1 LIPVMAPRKRK
12 AAKQVL
18 AENLL
23 RLRGERGLSQRD
35 LAAAARVRQSLVSA
49 IELQTANPTLSS
61 LESIAHALDIVVG
74 QLLLPAS
81 D

>member
-1 LIPVMAPRKRK
+1 MGTRKRK
-12 AAKQVL
+12 TARQVL

-23 RLRGERGLSQRD
+23 RLRGERGFSQRD
-35 LAAAARVRQSLVSA
+35 LAAAALVRQSLVSA

-61 LESIAHALDIVVG
+61 LESIADALGVVVG
-74 QLLLPAS
+74 ELLLPAS

>member
-1 LIPVMAPRKRK
+1 MAPRKRK

-35 LAAAARVRQSLVSA
+35 LAAAARVRQPLISA
-49 IELQTANPTLSS
+49 IELQTANPTLST
-61 LESIAHALDIVVG
+61 LESIAQALDVAVG
-74 QLLLPAS
+74 ELLLPAS